1 MTRPEKTCQDK
12 HLSVR
17 ETKFP
22 GISTFLG
29 TARISLP
36 LSSGLTLSMWRRGK
50 VVSHKNQGELYVKNL
65 HVGGTASIGCCTHT
79 LLCVFQVHLGNG
91 LSGIALGCFPCRD
104 LKPSHCLPV
113 LSHTTP
119 AWNRPPGVSWG
130 TADWLVLI
138 CECKWSISQ
147 QKTGIQ
153 VAVEVHVLPH
163 SQTSANTLTLT
174 EHFVKSCKTLNT
186 LKSRNDR
193 TAAWATSSCLPLYP
207 EHVTL
212 LSL

>member
-1 MTRPEKTCQDK
+1 M
-12 HLSVR
+12 L
-17 ETKFP
+17 
-22 GISTFLG
+22 
-29 TARISLP
+29 
-36 LSSGLTLSMWRRGK
+36 RRGK

-79 LLCVFQVHLGNG
+79 LLCVFQVHLRNG

-104 LKPSHCLPV
+104 LKPSRCLPV

-130 TADWLVLI
+130 TADWLVLL
-138 CECKWSISQ
+138 CECKCSISQ

-153 VAVEVHVLPH
+153 VAGGSTCV
-163 SQTSANTLTLT
+163 TSFTDQCANTPTLT

-207 EHVTL
+207 VHVTL
-212 LSL
+212 ESL